1 MISKK
6 EKEIFQFTVAGHN
19 GVADG
24 LVVAKHVEEELRL
37 VLGHVPVPLRLIED
51 EIVVVLVNNHVD
63 VTPVPAQ
70 LHRRTQLAQIL
81 KVTEDV
87 IYGDNTVTQVITFE
101 LIVRRRVTLVQFAR
115 TL

>member
-1 MISKK
+1 M
-6 EKEIFQFTVAGHN
+6 AGHN

-70 LHRRTQLAQIL
+70 VSLYRNSVYSIIFPH
-81 KVTEDV
+81 V
-87 IYGDNTVTQVITFE
+87 G
-101 LIVRRRVTLVQFAR
+101 
-115 TL
+115 